1 MMLGTRHRFGIE
13 CYIRSCDGRN
23 IIGDLW
29 LWANGHRIGDEI
41 SAIDLP
47 LILYRLSGPLRAQDF
62 RHDVFFDRLTEEQV
76 AEFFFELVFGEEKV
90 TDELAPIGLHF
101 HRYLVISA
109 PDLEGFDSVFLI
121 LLGRTD
127 GRDRLIWKYKGT
139 ETTHEILLEPDEYDA
154 CVLSCFDWLEEQT
167 GYRSP
172 QRDWLALEELQRD
185 ELRRAI
191 LARHPHLGE
200 PDQRVLLDQAAIE
213 ELNRRNR

>member
-1 MMLGTRHRFGIE
+1 
-13 CYIRSCDGRN
+13 
-23 IIGDLW
+23 
-29 LWANGHRIGDEI
+29 
-41 SAIDLP
+41 
-47 LILYRLSGPLRAQDF
+47 
-62 RHDVFFDRLTEEQV
+62 
-76 AEFFFELVFGEEKV
+76 
-90 TDELAPIGLHF
+90 
-101 HRYLVISA
+101 LVISA